1 MLTLPRPD
9 RFAPSRWLVC
19 LDLQREYVVPGRA
32 CYSPAHAAVVL
43 ACRQALDVA
52 RADGWRVVH
61 SQTRADDIGLTPRDM
76 FGAPIEGLRPLVT
89 EPVFFRRTLS
99 AFANP
104 AFAAEMRA
112 ARGAEVFL
120 IGFSLAGSCLA
131 TALAAV
137 DEGLELTLLDDA
149 VGAGPS
155 DGVADAA
162 RRLLRPFV
170 RIRPCSDLLA
180 RDLEVLS

>member
-19 LDLQREYVVPGRA
+19 LDLQRDYVVPGRA
-32 CYSPAHAAVVL
+32 LYSPGHGGIVL
-43 ACRQALDVA
+43 ACRQVLDVA
-52 RADGWRVVH
+52 RAGGWRVVH
-61 SQTRADDIGLTPRDM
+61 SQRRNDDFGLTPRDM

-89 EPVFFRRTLS
+89 EPVFFRRGLS

-104 AFAAEMRA
+104 AFAAEMRG
-112 ARGAEVFL
+112 ARDAEVFL

-137 DEGLELTLLDDA
+137 DEGLELTLLEDA
-149 VGAGPS
+149 VGAGPVE
-155 DGVADAA
+155 GVAEAA
-162 RRLLRPFV
+162 SNLLRPFV
-170 RIRPCSDLLA
+170 QVRSSSALLV
-180 RDLEVLS
+180 RDLEEIS

>member
-19 LDLQREYVVPGRA
+19 LDLQRDYVVPGRSLYA
-32 CYSPAHAAVVL
+32 PGHGGIVL
-43 ACRQALDVA
+43 ACRQVLDVA
-52 RADGWRVVH
+52 RAGGWRVVH
-61 SQTRADDIGLTPRDM
+61 SQTRDDDTGPTPRDM

-89 EPVFFRRTLS
+89 EPVFFRRGLS

-104 AFAAEMRA
+104 AFAAEMRG

-120 IGFSLAGSCLA
+120 MGFSLAGSCLA

-137 DEGLELTLLDDA
+137 DEGLELTLIEDA
-149 VGAGPS
+149 VGAGPAV
-155 DGVADAA
+155 GVAEAA
-162 RRLLRPFV
+162 RSLLQPFV
-170 RIRPCSDLLA
+170 QIRSSSALLLG
-180 RDLEVLS
+180 DLEVVG